1 MSNYL
6 IELAVIHIAL
16 ILGYWFLLRK
26 ERQYTKM
33 RFYLVGSTLMAL
45 TVPLLELPK
54 LSLSGKEPTDAGPVE
69 AISLDAMVPTPAADI
84 STWNDDLLIW
94 IYITISGLLLLKFFS
109 SVLYIIYL
117 ARKSSYENFNG
128 LNIRKVRNIKGSF
141 TFFNWIFLSDEIDK
155 NQQDYDVIL
164 KHEKAHG
171 SLGHTHDLMFFEFFK
186 ICFWWLPTAW
196 YIIKEIKTIHE
207 YQADAYALKSCSVD
221 HYSSILINST
231 LKSNGLSLASSFH
244 DGLILKRLI
253 AMKQQVKNVS
263 PWKLGVLS
271 ALCASLIMVFACTE
285 QEKDRTNPDLS
296 DQSKM
301 EGDAFTPVEEQPE
314 FDGGMVAF
322 NRYVGKEMNYPLQAR
337 QTGVEGRVDVSFVV
351 EKDGS
356 LSDVKV
362 SKGIGAGCD
371 REAERVIQN
380 APSFKPGTQR
390 GKPVRVRMVM
400 PIIFKLNEGETNE
413 GNSTKGII
421 FAEEAEQ
428 KNSKLKVDASYANG
442 EWSGTVYDEEGE
454 ELPGANIVVAGTTTG
469 TSSDIDGTFKVKAN
483 QSKELYIS
491 FAGYERVRLEGK

>member
-1 MSNYL
+1 
-6 IELAVIHIAL
+6 
-16 ILGYWFLLRK
+16 
-26 ERQYTKM
+26 
-33 RFYLVGSTLMAL
+33 
-45 TVPLLELPK
+45 
-54 LSLSGKEPTDAGPVE
+54 
-69 AISLDAMVPTPAADI
+69 
-84 STWNDDLLIW
+84 
-94 IYITISGLLLLKFFS
+94 
-109 SVLYIIYL
+109 
-117 ARKSSYENFNG
+117 
-128 LNIRKVRNIKGSF
+128 
-141 TFFNWIFLSDEIDK
+141 
-155 NQQDYDVIL
+155 
-164 KHEKAHG
+164 
-171 SLGHTHDLMFFEFFK
+171 
-186 ICFWWLPTAW
+186 
-196 YIIKEIKTIHE
+196 
-207 YQADAYALKSCSVD
+207 
-221 HYSSILINST
+221 
-231 LKSNGLSLASSFH
+231 
-244 DGLILKRLI
+244 
-253 AMKQQVKNVS
+253 
-263 PWKLGVLS
+263 
-271 ALCASLIMVFACTE
+271 
-285 QEKDRTNPDLS
+285 
-296 DQSKM
+296 
-301 EGDAFTPVEEQPE
+301 
-314 FDGGMVAF
+314 MVAF